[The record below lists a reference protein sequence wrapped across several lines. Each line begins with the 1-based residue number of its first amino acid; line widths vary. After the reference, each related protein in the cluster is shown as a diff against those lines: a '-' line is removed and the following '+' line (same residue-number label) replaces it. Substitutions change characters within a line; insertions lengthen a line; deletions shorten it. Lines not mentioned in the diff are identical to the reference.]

1 MNLEPEKPSEIRTVG
16 GTARVFVSLAILLL
30 AAIGILFVLD
40 VIPRAA
46 FNEFAGKT
54 GLVAGICVVAAA
66 AIGFLSK
73 R

>member
-1 MNLEPEKPSEIRTVG
+1 MNLEPGKPSEIRTIG
-16 GTARVFVSLAILLL
+16 GTARVFASLAILVL
-30 AAIGILFVLD
+30 AAIGILVVLD

-46 FNEFAGKT
+46 FSEFAGKT
-54 GLVAGICVVAAA
+54 GLIAVICVVAAA